1 MALPEN
7 PNIFANNP
15 LDRASCRRTD
25 KGWIEEQIQAPTS
38 LFVPMWKLQP
48 FVLPEAG
55 PGEGKDIGWMR
66 TALIP
71 ELAGDGAVVFL
82 GINKRGK
89 ALFAADVSGL
99 KDPENHPSLKGLGS
113 FEDLRAGAY
122 PGERPPT
129 GRAFCAPEETHIVSH
144 TTK

>member
-15 LDRASCRRTD
+15 LDRASYRRTD

-113 FEDLRAGAY
+113 FEDLRAVAMA
-122 PGERPPT
+122 GEITPT
-129 GRAFCAPEETHIVSH
+129 ELAISSFIHICPC
-144 TTK
+144 